1 MARPASCRIG
11 RGVPVTQVRAVQ
23 RPAPL
28 SFQRPGGGSQLK
40 GPPRCDHYGQRVQWI
55 QSAGRAPK
63 EVGKSIVGRKS
74 PGKRNPQTGS
84 KGQGGVPRHRWG
96 HVGADQRG
104 RIVGARWPSVEVR
117 IPPPEGPSTSTVE
130 LIAGIVEDA
139 CKYNHCQNAK
149 MMVVGRRDGSESR
162 KSTREEDSGRGAE
175 ACRSPN
181 RSLLLCNQTVF
192 VFLDRHEEESSAW
205 AS

>member
-1 MARPASCRIG
+1 MLSLSASLRTLGKGGRKTAGGRCEPPPTSPPRFRSLRAGLQLSTGLTTYKMARPASCRIG

-28 SFQRPGGGSQLK
+28 SFQQPGGGSQLK
-40 GPPRCDHYGQRVQWI
+40 GPPRCDHYGQRVQRI

-104 RIVGARWPSVEVR
+104 RTVGARWPSVEVR
-117 IPPPEGPSTSTVE
+117 TPPP
-130 LIAGIVEDA
+130 
-139 CKYNHCQNAK
+139 
-149 MMVVGRRDGSESR
+149 GRAVHVN
-162 KSTREEDSGRGAE
+162 GRTHSWY
-175 ACRSPN
+175 C
-181 RSLLLCNQTVF
+181 
-192 VFLDRHEEESSAW
+192 
-205 AS
+205 